1 MSTDK
6 NVFMCAVNII
16 LMIEMREK
24 KTELGRGGSE
34 GCWWETAQKYPR
46 AINFF

>member
-24 KTELGRGGSE
+24 KREVRGKVGS
-34 GCWWETAQKYPR
+34 WWETAQKYPR